1 MKETQNTKQYLS
13 HAPKE
18 EVLTVQTGGNFPNL
32 KHIPGDSV
40 DGHEDQE
47 IANSIIGGEE
57 IRQQNDNL

>member
-1 MKETQNTKQYLS
+1 MKDIKNTKQYS
-13 HAPKE
+13 TNAPE
-18 EVLTVQTGGNFPNL
+18 ESVMTVQTGGNFPNL